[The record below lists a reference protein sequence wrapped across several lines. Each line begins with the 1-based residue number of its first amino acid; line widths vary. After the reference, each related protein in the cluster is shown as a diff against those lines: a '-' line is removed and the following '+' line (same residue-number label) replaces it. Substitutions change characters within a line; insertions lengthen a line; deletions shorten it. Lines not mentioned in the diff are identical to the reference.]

1 MLVCFIISLDIGAMC
16 KGGNCFYLVNKKSTA
31 DSIRKTH
38 STVSQYRMA
47 FETARITKTE
57 TSKLKNLISASFKP
71 LSLTIPIGDGF
82 HETFPLS
89 HCHL

>member
-1 MLVCFIISLDIGAMC
+1 MAIDNRVMC
-16 KGGNCFYLVNKKSTA
+16 VGGKGFYLINKETSDST
-31 DSIRKTH
+31 RKNH
-38 STVSQYRMA
+38 SKVSHYRMA
-47 FETARITKTE
+47 FDTARITKTE

-82 HETFPLS
+82 HELFPLS